1 MSTNSP
7 TRRSTRLGVE
17 QLEVR
22 DVPSAVFSD
31 SGGLSVAFGD
41 VITTR
46 GTEEYVTGTG
56 PGRPGLVRVW
66 DDSGA
71 LLYSFRPFGN
81 FSGGIYVAVGNVV
94 RPNASVNPIFPDPQ
108 EIVVSTGPGTSGR
121 VKVYSFTG
129 GSLQEVADFLPFG
142 PNYNGGV
149 QLALGNVTGDNSI
162 ESVRKDE
169 IVVGQQ
175 RGGSNVK
182 VYSID
187 NSTPVIQ
194 VFQLR
199 SFNAY
204 APSYRGG
211 VTVGVGNIHPT
222 PNVPTDPYSYEYDEI
237 VTGRASGLP
246 HVKIFDAQTSTVTT
260 LASYMAYDI
269 SIPANRVGINVYA
282 FATDGIRGCEIYVNP
297 VGTAR
302 VTILD
307 GWTSSYRG
315 EFVVAVPPR
324 TRGIYLAT
332 GRPTDPLL
340 AEDGIRDVIAVF
352 TVGPYEQIPII
363 FPGALNSPA
372 GLNGSYPAG

>member
-66 DDSGA
+66 DDTGI
-71 LLYSFRPFGN
+71 LLHSFRPFGN
-81 FSGGIYVAVGNVV
+81 FSGGVYVAVGNVL
-94 RPNASVNPIFPDPQ
+94 RPDATVNPVFPDPH
-108 EIVVSTGPGTSGR
+108 EIVVSTGPGTSSR
-121 VKVYSFTG
+121 VKVYSFSNG
-129 GSLQEVADFLPFG
+129 ALREVADFLPFG

-149 QLALGNVTGDNSI
+149 QLALGNVTGDNSDPAA
-162 ESVRKDE
+162 RKDE
-169 IVVGQQ
+169 IVVGQE

-182 VYSID
+182 VFSID
-187 NSTPVIQ
+187 NSTSTIR

-204 APSYRGG
+204 APGYRGG

-222 PNVPTDPYSYEYDEI
+222 PDVITDPYSYEYDEV
-237 VTGRASGLP
+237 VTGRAEGLP
-246 HVKIFDAQTSTVTT
+246 HVKIFDVQTSTIET

-269 SIPANRVGINVYA
+269 SIASNRVGINVYA
-282 FATDGIRGCEIYVNP
+282 FATDGIRGSEIYVNP

-302 VTILD
+302 VRILD
-307 GWTSSYRG
+307 GWTSSVRG

-332 GRPTDPLL
+332 GRPTDPLQT
-340 AEDGIRDVIAVF
+340 ESGIRDVIAVF
-352 TVGPYEQIPII
+352 TVGPFEQIPII